1 MDDQN
6 LDSAHDRLAWARE
19 NAGFAKKSDFAKA
32 VGVDAT
38 TYRAYE
44 NGQNGYAK
52 YAGTFARKLGVTAE
66 WLLDGG
72 QTPAKS
78 TIATEQRSAHPPTK
92 FAEDGTVEIQVLD
105 FSFSMGPGTTVDDY
119 VEEMPMHVDINFLR
133 SITRTE
139 FDCLKMGK
147 GVGESMFPT
156 LLGGDVVLVDTTQ
169 RNLNK
174 QDGIYAISLF
184 GAAAIK
190 RLRMVGQGR
199 VLIKSDNHNVGDQ
212 EVDLADLHIV
222 GRVIW
227 FGREL

>member
-1 MDDQN
+1 MNDRSP
-6 LDSAHDRLAWARE
+6 DSPHERLAWARK
-19 NAGFAKKSDFAKA
+19 NAGFPQKADFARA
-32 VGVDAT
+32 VGVDPT

-44 NGQNGYAK
+44 NGQNGFSK
-52 YAGTFARKLGVTAE
+52 YAGTFARKLGVKAE

-72 QTPAKS
+72 PLPIPPKQEA
-78 TIATEQRSAHPPTK
+78 SAHAPTK

-133 SITRTE
+133 AITRTE
-139 FDCLKMGK
+139 FECLKMGK

-169 RNLNK
+169 KHLNK
-174 QDGIYAISLF
+174 QDGIYAISLY
-184 GAAAIK
+184 GAAGIK
-190 RLRMVGQGR
+190 RLRAVGPQR
-199 VLIKSDNHNVGDQ
+199 VLIKSDNQAVGDQ
-212 EVDLADLHIV
+212 EVDAADLIIV

>member
-1 MDDQN
+1 
-6 LDSAHDRLAWARE
+6 
-19 NAGFAKKSDFAKA
+19 
-32 VGVDAT
+32 
-38 TYRAYE
+38 
-44 NGQNGYAK
+44 
-52 YAGTFARKLGVTAE
+52 
-66 WLLDGG
+66 
-72 QTPAKS
+72 
-78 TIATEQRSAHPPTK
+78 
-92 FAEDGTVEIQVLD
+92 
-105 FSFSMGPGTTVDDY
+105 
-119 VEEMPMHVDINFLR
+119 
-133 SITRTE
+133 
-139 FDCLKMGK
+139 
-147 GVGESMFPT
+147 MFPT